1 MIFLPGYDEICTA
14 KKAIEE
20 RGADIL
26 EFNKL
31 LIFTLHSKIKVI
43 IVIFNCKYSITKV
56 QVRIKKLTDIIIEW
70 TEIYVMN
77 YVFKN
82 NYTNFNN
89 EIISNR
95 PIDDLLKS
103 VL

>member
-77 YVFKN
+77 SKIIILISTMKLFLIGLWMIFKVR
-82 NYTNFNN
+82 F
-89 EIISNR
+89 IM
-95 PIDDLLKS
+95 
-103 VL
+103 